1 MSLRRSAGGIFWG
14 VTLMVIGG
22 LLLARNMGYAIPIWG
37 TVARYW
43 PLLLIVWGVLKVVDY
58 MRFTRAG
65 DDRSLFSGGEVA
77 LLIMVILVGGAI
89 TTAANLNPDVE
100 NIFQLGHLDLW
111 DITGNN
117 FEYTEHQEADV
128 PAGSKIEIVNLY
140 GNVDVHP
147 SESDR
152 IILDVTKTIRAAQ
165 KADADR
171 YSSDFTFSIR
181 NEGSRYRIVS
191 SRDEGLQG
199 TRRARQYY
207 KSSLTIQVP
216 KRSAVQVDNRNGK
229 VTIENLAGM
238 QNITNRYGDIEV
250 RSIMGGVEVEN
261 RNGSVTVEDVSEAV
275 KITDR
280 YSEVNA
286 KNIGGALQI
295 ENRNGS
301 VYVSEVR
308 GNATISNAY
317 GPITAENV
325 SGDLR
330 INGRNNSIEV
340 RHVAGSVTAD
350 ASYQNVTI
358 RDASGPITVRNRN
371 GDVVLEFVKP
381 PDKDVSIVTQYS
393 NVRLE
398 LPPSA
403 SFNID
408 AHTEHGS
415 VSSDFEGPETRSS
428 NRDRSLKGRVGS
440 GGPNFNIET
449 RNGDIRLEKRG

>member
-1 MSLRRSAGGIFWG
+1 MSIRRSAGGIFWG
-14 VTLMVIGG
+14 VTLMAIGA

-58 MRFTRAG
+58 IRFTREG
-65 DDRSLFSGGEVA
+65 DNRALFSGGEVA
-77 LLIMVILVGGAI
+77 LLVMVVLVGGAI
-89 TTAANLNPDVE
+89 TTAANISPDVE
-100 NIFQLGHLDLW
+100 NIFQLGNLDLW

-117 FEYTEHQEADV
+117 FEYTEHEEAEV
-128 PAGSKIEIVNLY
+128 PAGSTIEIVNMY

-147 SESDR
+147 SESNR
-152 IILDVTKTIRAAQ
+152 VILDVTKTIRAAQ
-165 KADADR
+165 KEDADR
-171 YSSDFTFSIR
+171 YSNEFTFSIR

-191 SRDEGLQG
+191 SRDEGLQSVG
-199 TRRARQYY
+199 RARQYY

-216 KRSAVQVDNRNGK
+216 KRSAVQVGNRNGR
-229 VTIENLAGM
+229 VTIENLEGM

-286 KNIGGALQI
+286 KNIGGSLQI

-308 GNATISNAY
+308 GSATISNAY
-317 GPITAENV
+317 GPITAENIN
-325 SGDLR
+325 GDLR
-330 INGRNNSIEV
+330 INGRNNSIEIK
-340 RHVAGSVTAD
+340 HVAGSVTAD

-358 RDASGPITVRNRN
+358 QDANGPITVRNRN
-371 GDVVLEFVKP
+371 GDIVLGFVKA
-381 PDKDVSIVTQYS
+381 PDKDISIVTQYS

-398 LPPSA
+398 LPSTA

-408 AHTEHGS
+408 ARTQHGS
-415 VSSDFEGPETRSS
+415 VTSEFDGTETRSS
-428 NRDRSLKGRVGS
+428 DRDRFLRGQVGR
-440 GGPNFNIET
+440 GGPNINIET

>member
-1 MSLRRSAGGIFWG
+1 MA
-14 VTLMVIGG
+14 IGG

-43 PLLLIVWGVLKVVDY
+43 PLLLIVWGVLKVLDY
-58 MRFTRAG
+58 IRFTRAG
-65 DDRSLFSGGEVA
+65 DNRSLFSGGEVA

-89 TTAANLNPDVE
+89 TTAANISPDVE
-100 NIFQLGHLDLW
+100 NIFQLGDLDLW

-117 FEYTEHQEADV
+117 FEYSEHQEADV
-128 PAGSKIEIVNLY
+128 PAGSTIEIVNLY

-147 SESDR
+147 SETDR
-152 IILDVTKTIRAAQ
+152 VILDVKKTIRAAQ

-171 YSSDFTFSIR
+171 YSNDFTFSIR

-191 SRDEGLQG
+191 SRDEVVGRLG
-199 TRRARQYY
+199 RSRQYY
-207 KSSLTIQVP
+207 KSSLTILVP
-216 KRSAVQVDNRNGK
+216 KRSTVQVDNRNGR
-229 VTIENLAGM
+229 VTVENLEGR
-238 QNITNRYGDIEV
+238 QNITNRYGEIQV
-250 RSIMGGVEVEN
+250 RGIMGSVEVAN

-275 KITDR
+275 KITNR

-286 KNIGGALQI
+286 KNIGGTLQI

-308 GNATISNAY
+308 GNTTISNAY
-317 GPITAENV
+317 GPITAENIN
-325 SGDLR
+325 GDIT

-340 RHVAGSVTAD
+340 EHVTGSVTAD

-358 RDASGPITVRNRN
+358 RDANGPITVRNRN
-371 GDVVLEFVKP
+371 GDVVLGFMKP
-381 PDKDVSIVTQYS
+381 PDKDVSVVTRYS

-408 AHTEHGS
+408 ARTEHGS
-415 VSSDFEGPETRSS
+415 VSSEFDGAETRSS
-428 NRDRSLKGRVGS
+428 DRNRSLRGQVGT
-440 GGPNFNIET
+440 GGPTINIET
-449 RNGDIRLEKRG
+449 RNGDIRVEKRG

>member
-128 PAGSKIEIVNLY
+128 PAGSRIEIVNLY

-250 RSIMGGVEVEN
+250 RSIMGGVEV
-261 RNGSVTVEDVSEAV
+261 
-275 KITDR
+275 
-280 YSEVNA
+280 
-286 KNIGGALQI
+286 

-449 RNGDIRLEKRG
+449 RNG